1 MAGGT
6 YGRDDGTSMAA
17 PHVTGAAA
25 LYRAMHTGA
34 TPADVENAIKLF
46 ARTLSTRSKDGRSIR
61 LLDSSS
67 F

>member
-1 MAGGT
+1 MT
-6 YGRDDGTSMAA
+6 GTSMAA

-25 LYRAMHTGA
+25 RYRARQPGA

-46 ARTLSTRSKDGRSIR
+46 AKSFGTKSKDGRAITIVNAG
-61 LLDSSS
+61 S